1 MATIAEGGLFP
12 PMVDAYLPAINV
24 IDNFYEN
31 PGHNGYIEIPF
42 NISPYN
48 SPTDIKGIHVS
59 ITRQSNYN
67 SIFNGTDYPM
77 GIYVENVTYSAGTDS
92 NKKIYINKNILN
104 NDELSYN
111 EYYKVQLRLSKD
123 DSYDSETGEE
133 LSEYLTNE
141 SNLASFSE
149 WSTVC
154 LIRFIA
160 PPVINIQ
167 GDSSN
172 RQDKKLVSNTTIT
185 SSKLTINGNYKK
197 GNPIDNPYPST
208 RAKSFKD
215 GTKDKEYLSSY
226 DIKISSDSEGNNI
239 LYSSGVQDVN
249 IQNPNQFEYTIPYY
263 FKNNENVYL
272 HFYYI
277 TANLYE
283 ETLRYTIQPVYNTN
297 SWGEQTDLIENTS
310 VDNVIGKVNVYIE
323 GGTVVEA
330 DEHEYVGSLS
340 IRRGSDQD
348 NFSVFDTFWHKEI
361 YLDDLPLSFDD
372 FTIESGVLYKYEIT
386 FNKYTGNSY
395 TIVEGPI
402 MSVFDHAFLTG
413 EGTQLCVR
421 FNPNIGS
428 FSRKVS
434 DNIINTIGGKYPYI
448 TRNSAMDY
456 RVFSLSG
463 TIAYEMDAEHQ
474 FSSRSA
480 IYGDWINVYG
490 SYFVNHYFNQ
500 RNDRVT
506 QRKFRELVMDYLYD
520 DIPKLFRSTPEGN
533 ILVRITDVS
542 LTPNQQLSRMIYDFT
557 CTATEIGEANIDNYK
572 LYKIQDFGD

>member
-12 PMVDAYLPAINV
+12 PVVDAYLPAIN
-24 IDNFYEN
+24 IDDVLTNHYLELA
-31 PGHNGYIEIPF
+31 F
-42 NISPYN
+42 NLSPYN
-48 SPTDIKGIHVS
+48 DPEDIQSFHIT
-59 ITRQSNYN
+59 ITRQSNYD
-67 SIFNGTDYPM
+67 SVFKKDSYPM
-77 GIYVENVTYSAGTDS
+77 GIYVQNITGTPTLDMTCQIPESVFNYSEF
-92 NKKIYINKNILN
+92 N
-104 NDELSYN
+104 YN
-111 EYYKVQLRLSKD
+111 EYYKIQFRLSKITCP
-123 DSYDSETGEE
+123 SGSQTGTN
-133 LSEYLTNE
+133 LSSYLTNE
-141 SNLASFSE
+141 SNLTNFSE

-160 PPVINIQ
+160 PPIINIQ

-172 RQDKKLVSNTTIT
+172 RQDKKLVSSTTIT
-185 SSKLTINGNYKK
+185 SSKLTISGNYKK
-197 GNPIDNPYPST
+197 VATSGVTYPS
-208 RAKSFKD
+208 SLGD
-215 GTKDKEYLSSY
+215 VNKDKEYLNSY
-226 DIKISSDSEGNNI
+226 DVTI
-239 LYSSGVQDVN
+239 LDENDETVFFSGVQDVD

-263 FKNNENVYL
+263 FENNTDMTL
-272 HFYYI
+272 KFHYI

-283 ETLRYTIQPVYNTN
+283 EELSYGIQPVYDTN

-310 VDNVIGKVNVYIE
+310 VDNVIGKVNVYFEE
-323 GGTVVEA
+323 GSTTHGASAQLGNLT
-330 DEHEYVGSLS
+330 
-340 IRRGSDQD
+340 IRRGSDVD
-348 NFSVFDTFWHKEI
+348 NFAVFDTIWTKKNI
-361 YLDDLPLSFDD
+361 KGGDLPLSFDD

-386 FNKYTGNSY
+386 FTNTNGDSY

-421 FNPNIGS
+421 FNPNVSS